1 MRKARYSDDFVVR
14 EAEHILSTYATYKQ
28 TSQTVGAPI
37 STVGWHIKRRLYR
50 IDPCLH
56 QQVMSIISIPWRQRI
71 KMQEQDINGGD
82 Q

>member
-50 IDPCLH
+50 IDPILH
-56 QQVMSIISIPWRQRI
+56 QKVMLIISIPWRKRI
-71 KMQEQDINGGD
+71 EMHAENNGGD

>member
-37 STVGWHIKRRLYR
+37 STVGWHIKRRLQR
-50 IDPCLH
+50 IDPILH
-56 QQVMSIISIPWRQRI
+56 EQVMSIVSIPWRQRI
-71 KMQEQDINGGD
+71 KMQA
-82 Q
+82 